1 MGDNQSSPPSGEEGH
16 GSSTAAYTAAK
27 VLQTPFLP
35 AVVAPDVTRE
45 QAVPP

>member
-1 MGDNQSSPPSGEEGH
+1 MGENQPSLPFGEEGQ

-27 VLQTPFLP
+27 VLPTPFLP
-35 AVVAPDVTRE
+35 AVVAPDATRE

>member
-1 MGDNQSSPPSGEEGH
+1 MGDNQPSLPLGEEGQ

-27 VLQTPFLP
+27 VLQTPFLA
-35 AVVAPDVTRE
+35 AVVAPDATRE